1 MYTDATQWSRIR
13 ERLLDK
19 GESLRSV
26 NLSEG
31 IARPTLRRILASEH
45 PSRYRR
51 VSSGTSP
58 ARDSFMQ
65 QLKRLVSENRTA
77 EPIARVSVRAIHAHL
92 EGLGFDAS
100 YRVVL
105 HHVHRIRRQDVNDA
119 SHVWS
124 QVEQLDD
131 QDAARLLKA
140 VCHRRGR
147 DVLDEDTLSR
157 HLADLRATSP
167 ETTVSRAEAK
177 WGQWVAQMERTQSSH
192 AKDADSPRR
201 ELLASLEATSRL
213 LRQRSLCVLAHQDG
227 FSIRQIA
234 RMAGVS
240 RNSIRRYLA
249 AYQDGGYSHFLSRK
263 PMAKMADDPKL
274 KEALFSLL
282 HEPPSLSGVNRPTWK
297 LEDVRRVLIGRGFT
311 VGASL
316 IRQVIRAGGFRWKSA
331 KVVLTS
337 HDPKYREKLTHIQD
351 ILADLGQVERFFSID
366 EFGPFAVKMKAGRA
380 PTPPGVQP
388 TVPQWQTS
396 KGVLDSHGRARTLY
410 KSGDPL
416 LLNRQEHPGDDS
428 DGDRAGCAIRLGFE
442 VVPLVGRGVL
452 AHVEEAECRCG
463 GP

>member
-26 NLSEG
+26 SLSEG

-77 EPIARVSVRAIHAHL
+77 EPIARVSVRAMHAHL

-147 DVLDEDTLSR
+147 GVLDEDTLSR

-177 WGQWVAQMERTQSSH
+177 WGQWVAQMERTPKQ
-192 AKDADSPRR
+192 PREGR
-201 ELLASLEATSRL
+201 GPAAPGIAGITRSDEPSAAPAFPVCSGPPGRL
-213 LRQRSLCVLAHQDG
+213 QHPTDC
-227 FSIRQIA
+227 
-234 RMAGVS
+234 
-240 RNSIRRYLA
+240 
-249 AYQDGGYSHFLSRK
+249 
-263 PMAKMADDPKL
+263 DDDEHL
-274 KEALFSLL
+274 QNL
-282 HEPPSLSGVNRPTWK
+282 HPSLPRCVSGWRLYSAPEPK
-297 LEDVRRVLIGRGFT
+297 AHGEDG
-311 VGASL
+311 
-316 IRQVIRAGGFRWKSA
+316 
-331 KVVLTS
+331 
-337 HDPKYREKLTHIQD
+337 
-351 ILADLGQVERFFSID
+351 
-366 EFGPFAVKMKAGRA
+366 
-380 PTPPGVQP
+380 
-388 TVPQWQTS
+388 
-396 KGVLDSHGRARTLY
+396 
-410 KSGDPL
+410 
-416 LLNRQEHPGDDS
+416 
-428 DGDRAGCAIRLGFE
+428 
-442 VVPLVGRGVL
+442 
-452 AHVEEAECRCG
+452 
-463 GP
+463 

>member
-26 NLSEG
+26 SLSEG

-77 EPIARVSVRAIHAHL
+77 EPIARVSVRAMHAHL

-119 SHVWS
+119 SDVCS

-131 QDAARLLKA
+131 RDAARLLRA
-140 VCHRRGR
+140 LCHPRGR
-147 DVLDEDTLSR
+147 GVLDEDKLSR
-157 HLADLRATSP
+157 HLAELRATSP
-167 ETTVSRAEAK
+167 ETTVSRAQAK
-177 WGQWVAQMERTQSSH
+177 WGQWVAQMERTHSNH
-192 AKDADSPRR
+192 ASPADPPRR

-249 AYQDGGYSHFLSRK
+249 AYQDGGCAQLLSRK

-282 HEPPSLSGVNRPTWK
+282 HEPPSLSGVNRATWK

-311 VGASL
+311 VGASV

-351 ILADLGQVERFFSID
+351 ILADLGQDERFFSID

-380 PTPPGVQP
+380 LTPPGVQP

-416 LLNRQEHPGDDS
+416 VLNRQEHPGDDS

-452 AHVEEAECRCG
+452 AHVEEAECRCR